1 MQDKLENDNL
11 SLKHLAVVMDGN
23 GRWAQERGLPRNLGH
38 EQGVESLKNL
48 VRNCTEMG
56 IGFLT
61 VFAFSSE
68 NWARSKSEI
77 NFLMT
82 LFVRTINNELTKL
95 DNQGVRL
102 TFVGDKYG
110 LPKSLINTM
119 NVSEAKTRSNKGLK
133 LNICFNYG
141 GKWDIVQGIK
151 NLIKNDPDLLENYTS
166 LTEEIFSKYLS
177 LSESPS
183 PDLFIR
189 TGGEKRL
196 SNFLLWDLAYTELYF
211 TDTFWPDFNENH
223 LKMAVDFYYSR
234 KRKFGGTSETNNLI
248 ETPEEKRQVVKC
260 GN

>member
-1 MQDKLENDNL
+1 
-11 SLKHLAVVMDGN
+11 
-23 GRWAQERGLPRNLGH
+23 
-38 EQGVESLKNL
+38 
-48 VRNCTEMG
+48 
-56 IGFLT
+56 
-61 VFAFSSE
+61 
-68 NWARSKSEI
+68 
-77 NFLMT
+77 MT

-119 NVSEAKTRSNKGLK
+119 NVSETKTRSNKGLK

-151 NLIKNDPDLLENYTS
+151 NLIKNDPDLLKNYTS

-223 LKMAVDFYYSR
+223 LKMAVSFYYSR
-234 KRKFGGTSETNNLI
+234 KRKFGGTSEKNNLI

>member
-1 MQDKLENDNL
+1 
-11 SLKHLAVVMDGN
+11 MDGN

-48 VRNCTEMG
+48 VRNCTETG

-119 NVSEAKTRSNKGLK
+119 NVSETKTRSNKGLK

-151 NLIKNDPDLLENYTS
+151 NLIKNDPDLLKNYTS

-223 LKMAVDFYYSR
+223 LKKAVSFYYSR
-234 KRKFGGTSETNNLI
+234 KRKFGGTIEKNNLI
-248 ETPEEKRQVVKC
+248 ETPQEKRQVVKC

>member
-1 MQDKLENDNL
+1 
-11 SLKHLAVVMDGN
+11 MDGN

-38 EQGVESLKNL
+38 EQGVESLKSL
-48 VRNCTEMG
+48 VRNCTERD
-56 IGFLT
+56 IGCLT

-77 NFLMT
+77 NFLMA

-95 DNQGVRL
+95 DNQGVKL
-102 TFVGDKYG
+102 IFAGNKFG

-119 NVSEAKTRSNKGLK
+119 NVSETKTRNNTGLK

-151 NLIKNDPDLLENYTS
+151 NLIKNNPDLLKNYTS
-166 LTEEIFSKYLS
+166 LTEEIFSKHLS
-177 LSESPS
+177 LAGVPP

-211 TDTFWPDFNENH
+211 TDTFWPDFNHNH
-223 LKMAVDFYYSR
+223 LKMAIDFYYGR
-234 KRKFGGTSETNNLI
+234 KRKFGGASETNQPI

>member
-1 MQDKLENDNL
+1 
-11 SLKHLAVVMDGN
+11 MDGN

-119 NVSEAKTRSNKGLK
+119 NVSETKTRSNKGLK

-151 NLIKNDPDLLENYTS
+151 NLIKNDPDLLKNYTS

-223 LKMAVDFYYSR
+223 LKMAVDFYHGR
-234 KRKFGGTSETNNLI
+234 KRKFGGTSDTNNLI

>member
-1 MQDKLENDNL
+1 
-11 SLKHLAVVMDGN
+11 MDGN

-102 TFVGDKYG
+102 TFVGDKYVWTSDFT
-110 LPKSLINTM
+110 P
-119 NVSEAKTRSNKGLK
+119 R
-133 LNICFNYG
+133 
-141 GKWDIVQGIK
+141 VQH
-151 NLIKNDPDLLENYTS
+151 
-166 LTEEIFSKYLS
+166 F
-177 LSESPS
+177 
-183 PDLFIR
+183 
-189 TGGEKRL
+189 
-196 SNFLLWDLAYTELYF
+196 
-211 TDTFWPDFNENH
+211 
-223 LKMAVDFYYSR
+223 
-234 KRKFGGTSETNNLI
+234 
-248 ETPEEKRQVVKC
+248 
-260 GN
+260 